1 VLPAIPEQQAV
12 IQPKRG
18 APTPSED
25 SAPPAPKR
33 PPPPCPMSE
42 EDRQEKVQA
51 ELRRQKDEK
60 QRAERTLADF
70 QAKLRAGTL
79 GQASQAKGSGGAAQ
93 GSGGAT
99 QRSEE
104 QAQRTE
110 AAKKAEA
117 ARRAEE
123 FEKQKRELEELEQTF
138 KRKKELSKRKKNDKG
153 ETLLSYEE
161 GFMWCEKCQYV
172 SDIAP
177 QSDLN
182 QRWKLKGCQRPSCP
196 GSFQWKNHYQRPYFD
211 EDFVYE
217 GYKVVKPCLLYENGT
232 SCPEGN

>member
-1 VLPAIPEQQAV
+1 MTPERKMYTGTQKQERRLSREPSRKGEVLPAIPEQQAA

-33 PPPPCPMSE
+33 PPPKCPMSE
-42 EDRQEKVQA
+42 EDRQAIVEA
-51 ELRRQKDEK
+51 ELKRQREEK
-60 QRAERTLADF
+60 QNRQMQAERTLAEF
-70 QAKLRAGTL
+70 QAKLRAGTI

-104 QAQRTE
+104 QAQRIE

-117 ARRAEE
+117 ARRADEY
-123 FEKQKRELEELEQTF
+123 EKQKRELEELEQTF
-138 KRKKELSKRKKNDKG
+138 ERKKELSKRKRNDKG

-161 GFMWCEKCQYV
+161 GFTWCEKCHYV

-182 QRWKLKGCQRPSCP
+182 QRWKLKGKGLRGP
-196 GSFQWKNHYQRPYFD
+196 
-211 EDFVYE
+211 
-217 GYKVVKPCLLYENGT
+217 
-232 SCPEGN
+232 